1 MNWKKRVTSF
11 VLVVCMLVG
20 SIPTMAFAT
29 EQQGT
34 EKSHSSAS
42 VPFTDVDMNSWYGE
56 AVQYVYDNHL
66 MSGTSR
72 TTFEPNT
79 VMSRAMVVQILY
91 NKTGKPAVNDNNSG
105 FTDVS
110 KSDWYSKAV
119 AWAYQNGYAS
129 GVGNNRF
136 EPNANVTREQFAQFM
151 YNYTG
156 KPETQIDVLSQFP
169 DGSSVTWSKNAMTW
183 AVSNKIINGSKENGV
198 NYLRPQ
204 DSATRAQAAVILK
217 NYCAMEKQ
225 QARFAILDLT
235 VQGQKATV
243 QVTASSVC
251 TLTIQFLD
259 ENTGNELNTSATTFV
274 PAGTEMGEVTA
285 DITGNMLPSHYKAVI
300 TLTDSK
306 GDRLCNEFTSMK
318 YTTAQEKFDAE
329 TVDDFPDKNVIN
341 FDEDKTDNFGVL
353 ADDVKI
359 PTVTDNTNI
368 IEETSDDTY
377 TVKNIDSSVNALGK
391 GDEVLFY
398 DENGEEV
405 LVSIENIKVSGTTAT
420 ITRDDDAS
428 LSDFYD
434 VLKVDEEQYIEQ
446 SDVDMSDADEGV
458 TLVKQDA
465 QQRSAESGNVR
476 ADNKNAT
483 VVPRSIEFKMEF
495 ETDHV
500 RVNGKVSIETKLE
513 YEIQYDKEL
522 FGMNYLYQKV
532 ITTVENK
539 GYMTAGV
546 KVDNNKF
553 TEGQLDKA
561 EVKLGSIP
569 FPLGAGFSCSGAI
582 YVPVEVGL
590 EGNVSVEITSTVKS
604 GVIYCSEG
612 GRQDIAEKSITIDA
626 LKADGKFELKT
637 GIKIQLSVEF
647 LKDVLKTSFNTQIG
661 PDVKTEAESS
671 SVGVTNADSIH
682 ACGAC
687 IDGKIYLFGEVKVDL
702 TWKIT
707 EKIKWTIFDI
717 TLMKIESD
725 PFMEF
730 YVSLRNDEDSPFQGK
745 TTIGWGECPNKKYK
759 TTFRVIDGNGKE
771 VKNISISIQRNDEK
785 QYTAQSS
792 KPIYLYDGEYTAS
805 CVVDNTQ
812 VQQDFKVND
821 GASTITLQAVTY
833 IASGQCGD
841 NLTWTLDQNGLLHI
855 SGTGA
860 MYEVDTWW
868 YDYKKDIKSV
878 YIDSGATTICSDAF
892 YDCTNLTSIKIPNSI
907 KIIEERAF
915 KDCLSLKNVTIP
927 GSVEKISYYAFID
940 CTSLESV
947 EIQNGVKTIDDG
959 AFINCQGLKSVEI
972 PNSINEIGDNPFVD
986 CINLAEVHVD
996 ERNLSYCSKD
1006 GVLFDKK
1013 KTQLICYPI
1022 RKSDTQY
1029 IVPNS
1034 VTTIGQWAFRGC
1046 QNLTS
1051 IDIPNSVTT
1060 IGGCAFHNCQNLTS
1074 VDLPNSVTTIGH
1086 MAFRDCRNLVSINL
1100 SDSVTTIG
1108 EFAFY
1113 DCQNLASIDIPDSV
1127 TDIGRYAFDNC
1138 INLKMVRLSSNITTI
1153 AEGTFS
1159 DCINLSN
1166 IEIPRSITVI
1176 KHYAFDD
1183 CDKLSDVYYEG
1194 NEKEWSAISIGEE
1207 NKPLTSATIHYNS

>member
-359 PTVTDNTNI
+359 PTVADNTNI

-420 ITRDDDAS
+420 ITHNDDAS
-428 LSDFYD
+428 VSDFYD
-434 VLKVDEEQYIEQ
+434 VLKVDEKQYIEQ
-446 SDVDMSDADEGV
+446 TGVDMSDADDGV

-465 QQRSAESGNVR
+465 QQKSAESGNVR
-476 ADNKNAT
+476 ANNKNAVT
-483 VVPRSIEFKMEF
+483 APSSIEFKVEF

-500 RVNGKVSIETKLE
+500 RVNGNLSMGTTLE
-513 YEIQYDKEL
+513 YEAQYDKKH
-522 FGMNYLYQKV
+522 FGKNYLYYKV
-532 ITTVENK
+532 ITTIENK
-539 GYMTAGV
+539 VYATAGL
-546 KVDNNKF
+546 KVENNKF
-553 TEGQLDKA
+553 AEGQLDKA
-561 EVKLGSIP
+561 EVKLGKISL
-569 FPLGAGFSCSGAI
+569 PLGAGFSCSGAI
-582 YVPVEVGL
+582 YIPVEVGL
-590 EGNVSVEITSTVKS
+590 EGNVSVEVNSTVKA
-604 GVIYCSEG
+604 GVVYCSES

-626 LKADGKFELKT
+626 LKADGKFELKI
-637 GIKIQLSVEF
+637 GPKAQLSVEF
-647 LKDVLKTSFNTQIG
+647 LKDVLKASFNVQMG
-661 PDVKTEAESS
+661 PDFKAEAESS
-671 SVGVTNADSIH
+671 SIGVTNTDSIH

-687 IDGKIYLFGEVKVDL
+687 LDGKIYLFGEVKVDL

-805 CVVDNTQ
+805 CTVDNMQ
-812 VQQDFKVND
+812 VQQNFKVND

-841 NLTWTLDQNGLLHI
+841 NLTWTLDKNGLLYI

-860 MYEVDTWW
+860 MYEWVGDQETWW
-868 YDYKKDIKSV
+868 PFRRDIKSV
-878 YIDSGATTICSDAF
+878 YIDSGVTTISEKAF
-892 YDCTNLTSIKIPNSI
+892 C
-907 KIIEERAF
+907 
-915 KDCLSLKNVTIP
+915 DCLNLKNVTIP
-927 GSVEKISYYAFID
+927 GSVEEILRLAFWC
-940 CTSLESV
+940 CTSLENV
-947 EIQNGVKTIDDG
+947 EIQNGVKTIEDG
-959 AFINCQGLKSVEI
+959 AFTGCESLTNVEI
-972 PNSINEIGDNPFVD
+972 PSSVNKIGVNPFEYCPGLV
-986 CINLAEVHVD
+986 EVHVD
-996 ERNLSYCSKD
+996 EHNLSYCSKD
-1006 GVLFDKK
+1006 GVLFDKE
-1013 KTQLICYPI
+1013 KTHLICYPI
-1022 RKSDTQY
+1022 GKSTTRY

-1034 VTTIGQWAFRGC
+1034 VTNIG
-1046 QNLTS
+1046 
-1051 IDIPNSVTT
+1051 
-1060 IGGCAFHNCQNLTS
+1060 
-1074 VDLPNSVTTIGH
+1074 
-1086 MAFRDCRNLVSINL
+1086 
-1100 SDSVTTIG
+1100 DS
-1108 EFAFY
+1108 
-1113 DCQNLASIDIPDSV
+1113 
-1127 TDIGRYAFDNC
+1127 AFDESSLIEEIQMSEGIVEIGDEAFFGCKNLRN
-1138 INLKMVRLSSNITTI
+1138 IN
-1153 AEGTFS
+1153 
-1159 DCINLSN
+1159 
-1166 IEIPRSITVI
+1166 IPRSATNI
-1176 KHYAFDD
+1176 KSGAFAG
-1183 CDKLSDVYYEG
+1183 CYRLSNVYYKG
-1194 NEKEWSAISIGEE
+1194 NETEWSAINIDE
-1207 NKPLTSATIHYNS
+1207 NNEQLTSATIHYNS

>member
-251 TLTIQFLD
+251 TLTIRFLD

-353 ADDVKI
+353 ADDVEI
-359 PTVTDNTNI
+359 PTVADNTNI

-420 ITRDDDAS
+420 ITRDDTAY
-428 LSDFYD
+428 LTDFYD
-434 VLKVDEEQYIEQ
+434 VLKVDEEKSIEQ
-446 SDVDMSDADEGV
+446 SSIDMSGADDGV

-465 QQRSAESGNVR
+465 RQKSAESGNVR
-476 ADNKNAT
+476 ADNKKGFQQELGFGLNYQSKYFKIAGSVK
-483 VVPRSIEFKMEF
+483 VVEKLDITIDYYKNVLDFSCKMVS
-495 ETDHV
+495 ET
-500 RVNGKVSIETKLE
+500 NGSFAVE
-513 YEIQYDKEL
+513 
-522 FGMNYLYQKV
+522 
-532 ITTVENK
+532 ITTDKDKSNEK
-539 GYMTAGV
+539 QKKDLT
-546 KVDNNKF
+546 
-553 TEGQLDKA
+553 LCKA
-561 EVKLGSIP
+561 EIP
-569 FPLGAGFSCSGAI
+569 IGAGFSCTGSI
-582 YVPVEVGL
+582 TLPVEFKLQGT
-590 EGNVSVEITSTVKS
+590 GRVEANFEEKS
-604 GVIYCSEG
+604 GFCYSLASG
-612 GRQDIAEKSITIDA
+612 HQDITGKNLEMQLFKVEG
-626 LKADGKFELKT
+626 KAELKM
-637 GIKIQLSVEF
+637 GPKISFSIQFIEDVIKAEISAQVGADATAKVESPSIDIS
-647 LKDVLKTSFNTQIG
+647 KEE
-661 PDVKTEAESS
+661 P
-671 SVGVTNADSIH
+671 DSIH
-682 ACGAC
+682 GCTTC
-687 IDGKIYLFGEVKVDL
+687 VDGDISVFADAKAKL
-702 TWKIT
+702 TYHIT
-707 EKIKWTIFDI
+707 KKWEGTPLNG
-717 TLMKIESD
+717 TLMNIKTYLTKA
-725 PFMEF
+725 
-730 YVSLRNDEDSPFQGK
+730 YVSIANDTDSPFGGHY
-745 TTIGWGECPNKKYK
+745 TWGLSECPNKKYK
-759 TTFRVIDGNGKE
+759 TTFRAINGNGKE
-771 VKNISISIQRNDEK
+771 VEGISITIQRNNEK

-805 CVVDNTQ
+805 CVIDNTQ
-812 VQQDFKVND
+812 VQQDFKVD
-821 GASTITLQAVTY
+821 KGASTITLKAIPY

-855 SGTGA
+855 SGTGEMHEDLEGNYGWSA
-860 MYEVDTWW
+860 FRE
-868 YDYKKDIKSV
+868 DIKNVNIDTGVTTISTGAFDSCVNIVSV
-878 YIDSGATTICSDAF
+878 KIPNSVKLIDSGAFAECYS
-892 YDCTNLTSIKIPNSI
+892 LT
-907 KIIEERAF
+907 
-915 KDCLSLKNVTIP
+915 NVTIP
-927 GSVEKISYYAFID
+927 NSVEEISNGAFWD
-940 CTSLESV
+940 CVSLENI
-947 EIQNGVKTIDDG
+947 EIPNGVKTIGDSAFG
-959 AFINCQGLKSVEI
+959 ACQGLKSVKI
-972 PNSINEIGDNPFVD
+972 PSSVDEIGANSFSFCTSLV
-986 CINLAEVHVD
+986 EVHVD
-996 ERNLSYCSKD
+996 DR
-1006 GVLFDKK
+1006 
-1013 KTQLICYPI
+1013 
-1022 RKSDTQY
+1022 
-1029 IVPNS
+1029 
-1034 VTTIGQWAFRGC
+1034 TTF
-1046 QNLTS
+1046 
-1051 IDIPNSVTT
+1051 
-1060 IGGCAFHNCQNLTS
+1060 F
-1074 VDLPNSVTTIGH
+1074 
-1086 MAFRDCRNLVSINL
+1086 
-1100 SDSVTTIG
+1100 
-1108 EFAFY
+1108 
-1113 DCQNLASIDIPDSV
+1113 
-1127 TDIGRYAFDNC
+1127 
-1138 INLKMVRLSSNITTI
+1138 
-1153 AEGTFS
+1153 
-1159 DCINLSN
+1159 
-1166 IEIPRSITVI
+1166 
-1176 KHYAFDD
+1176 
-1183 CDKLSDVYYEG
+1183 
-1194 NEKEWSAISIGEE
+1194 
-1207 NKPLTSATIHYNS
+1207 

>member
-119 AWAYQNGYAS
+119 TWAYQNGYAS

-359 PTVTDNTNI
+359 PTVADNTNI

-420 ITRDDDAS
+420 ITHNDDAS
-428 LSDFYD
+428 VSDFYD
-434 VLKVDEEQYIEQ
+434 VLKVDEKQYIEQ
-446 SDVDMSDADEGV
+446 TGVDMSDADDGV

-465 QQRSAESGNVR
+465 QQKSAESGNVR
-476 ADNKNAT
+476 ANNKNAVT
-483 VVPRSIEFKMEF
+483 APSSIEFKVEF

-500 RVNGKVSIETKLE
+500 RVNGNLSMGTTLE
-513 YEIQYDKEL
+513 YEAQYDKKH
-522 FGMNYLYQKV
+522 FGKNYLYYKV
-532 ITTVENK
+532 ITTIENK
-539 GYMTAGV
+539 VYATAGL
-546 KVDNNKF
+546 KVENNKF
-553 TEGQLDKA
+553 AEGQLDKA
-561 EVKLGSIP
+561 EVKLGKISL
-569 FPLGAGFSCSGAI
+569 PLGAGFSCSGAI
-582 YVPVEVGL
+582 YIPVEVGL
-590 EGNVSVEITSTVKS
+590 EGNVSVEVNSTVKA
-604 GVIYCSEG
+604 GVVYCSES

-626 LKADGKFELKT
+626 LKADGKFELKI
-637 GIKIQLSVEF
+637 GPKAQLSVEF
-647 LKDVLKTSFNTQIG
+647 LKDVLKASFNVQMG
-661 PDVKTEAESS
+661 PDFKAEAESS
-671 SVGVTNADSIH
+671 SIGVTNTDSIH

-687 IDGKIYLFGEVKVDL
+687 LDGKIYLFGEVKVDL

-805 CVVDNTQ
+805 CTVDNMQ
-812 VQQDFKVND
+812 VQQNFKVND

-841 NLTWTLDQNGLLHI
+841 NLTWTLDKNGLLYI

-860 MYEVDTWW
+860 MYEWVGDQETWW
-868 YDYKKDIKSV
+868 PFRRDIKSV
-878 YIDSGATTICSDAF
+878 YIDSGVTTISEKAF
-892 YDCTNLTSIKIPNSI
+892 C
-907 KIIEERAF
+907 
-915 KDCLSLKNVTIP
+915 DCLNLKNVTIP
-927 GSVEKISYYAFID
+927 GSVEEILRLAFWC
-940 CTSLESV
+940 CTSLENV
-947 EIQNGVKTIDDG
+947 EIQNGVKTIEDG
-959 AFINCQGLKSVEI
+959 AFTGCESLTNVEI
-972 PNSINEIGDNPFVD
+972 PSSVNKIGVNPFEYCPGLV
-986 CINLAEVHVD
+986 EVHVD
-996 ERNLSYCSKD
+996 EHNLSYCSKD
-1006 GVLFDKK
+1006 GVLFDKE
-1013 KTQLICYPI
+1013 KTHLICYPI
-1022 RKSDTQY
+1022 GKSTTRY

-1034 VTTIGQWAFRGC
+1034 VTNIG
-1046 QNLTS
+1046 
-1051 IDIPNSVTT
+1051 
-1060 IGGCAFHNCQNLTS
+1060 
-1074 VDLPNSVTTIGH
+1074 
-1086 MAFRDCRNLVSINL
+1086 
-1100 SDSVTTIG
+1100 DS
-1108 EFAFY
+1108 
-1113 DCQNLASIDIPDSV
+1113 
-1127 TDIGRYAFDNC
+1127 AFDESSLIEEIQMSEGIVEIGDEAFFGCKNLRN
-1138 INLKMVRLSSNITTI
+1138 IN
-1153 AEGTFS
+1153 
-1159 DCINLSN
+1159 
-1166 IEIPRSITVI
+1166 IPRSATNI
-1176 KHYAFDD
+1176 KSGAFAG
-1183 CDKLSDVYYEG
+1183 CYRLSNVYYKG
-1194 NEKEWSAISIGEE
+1194 NETEWSAINIDE
-1207 NKPLTSATIHYNS
+1207 NNEQLTSATIHYNS

>member
-169 DGSSVTWSKNAMTW
+169 DGSGVTWSKNAMTW

-359 PTVTDNTNI
+359 PTVADNTNI

-420 ITRDDDAS
+420 ITRDDTAY
-428 LSDFYD
+428 LTDFYD
-434 VLKVDEEQYIEQ
+434 VLKVDEEKSIEQ
-446 SDVDMSDADEGV
+446 SSIDMSGADDGV

-465 QQRSAESGNVR
+465 RQKSAESGNVR
-476 ADNKNAT
+476 ADNENGKAEISQEVEFALNYQLQYLKIGGSLKAVEKLEIEIKYDKKLFGEDYFYFKIISKT
-483 VVPRSIEFKMEF
+483 SGSFSIE
-495 ETDHV
+495 
-500 RVNGKVSIETKLE
+500 
-513 YEIQYDKEL
+513 
-522 FGMNYLYQKV
+522 
-532 ITTVENK
+532 ITT
-539 GYMTAGV
+539 
-546 KVDNNKF
+546 
-553 TEGQLDKA
+553 DKDKSDEKQKKDLTLCEA
-561 EVKLGSIP
+561 EIP
-569 FPLGAGFSCSGAI
+569 IGAGFSCTGSI
-582 YVPVEVGL
+582 TLPVEFKLQGT
-590 EGNVSVEITSTVKS
+590 GKVEAKFEETSGFCYSTVD
-604 GVIYCSEG
+604 GY
-612 GRQDIAEKSITIDA
+612 QDITGKNLELQLFKVEG
-626 LKADGKFELKT
+626 KAELKM
-637 GIKIQLSVEF
+637 GPKLSFSVEF
-647 LKDVLKTSFNTQIG
+647 MKDILKAEISAQIG
-661 PDVKTEAESS
+661 ADATAKVESPS
-671 SVGVTNADSIH
+671 IDISKEKPDSIH
-682 ACGAC
+682 GCTTC
-687 IDGKIYLFGEVKVDL
+687 IDGDISLFADAKAKLTYHITKKWEGTPLNETLLKINVYLTKA
-702 TWKIT
+702 
-707 EKIKWTIFDI
+707 
-717 TLMKIESD
+717 
-725 PFMEF
+725 
-730 YVSLRNDEDSPFQGK
+730 YVSLVNDDNSTFGGK
-745 TTIGWGECPNKKYK
+745 VTLGWGECPNKKYK

-805 CVVDNTQ
+805 CVIDNTQ
-812 VQQDFKVND
+812 VQQDFKVD
-821 GASTITLQAVTY
+821 KGASTITLKAVPY
-833 IASGQCGD
+833 IASGKCGD

-860 MYEVDTWW
+860 MYGYEDLRDNGWW
-868 YDYKKDIKSV
+868 NFSEDIKSV
-878 YIDSGATTICSDAF
+878 YIDSGVTTIDSNAFMFCS
-892 YDCTNLTSIKIPNSI
+892 
-907 KIIEERAF
+907 
-915 KDCLSLKNVTIP
+915 SLENVTIP
-927 GSVEKISYYAFID
+927 GSVEKIPDSAFL
-940 CTSLESV
+940 CCYSLENV
-947 EIQNGVKTIDDG
+947 EIQNGVKRMG
-959 AFINCQGLKSVEI
+959 SKVFQGCKTLKNVEI
-972 PNSINEIGDNPFVD
+972 PSSVDEIDANPFD
-986 CINLAEVHVD
+986 YCINLIEVHVD
-996 ERNLSYCSKD
+996 ERNSSYCSED
-1006 GVLFDKK
+1006 GVLFNKE
-1013 KTQLICYPI
+1013 KTHLICYPI
-1022 RKSDTQY
+1022 GKPDARYVVPDGVIEIGEDTFY
-1029 IVPNS
+1029 YS
-1034 VTTIGQWAFRGC
+1034 S
-1046 QNLTS
+1046 LTD
-1051 IDIPNSVTT
+1051 IQIPNSVTT
-1060 IGGCAFHNCQNLTS
+1060 IENG
-1074 VDLPNSVTTIGH
+1074 
-1086 MAFRDCRNLVSINL
+1086 
-1100 SDSVTTIG
+1100 
-1108 EFAFY
+1108 
-1113 DCQNLASIDIPDSV
+1113 
-1127 TDIGRYAFDNC
+1127 
-1138 INLKMVRLSSNITTI
+1138 
-1153 AEGTFS
+1153 
-1159 DCINLSN
+1159 
-1166 IEIPRSITVI
+1166 
-1176 KHYAFDD
+1176 AFDD

-1194 NEKEWSAISIGEE
+1194 NEKEWSTINIDE
-1207 NKPLTSATIHYNS
+1207 NNEPLTSATIHYNS

>member
-11 VLVVCMLVG
+11 ILVVCMLVG

-359 PTVTDNTNI
+359 PTVADNTNI

-420 ITRDDDAS
+420 ITRDDTAY
-428 LSDFYD
+428 LTDFYD
-434 VLKVDEEQYIEQ
+434 VLKVDEKKSIEQ
-446 SDVDMSDADEGV
+446 SSIDMSGADDGV

-465 QQRSAESGNVR
+465 RQKSAESGNVR
-476 ADNKNAT
+476 ADNKKGFQQELGFGLNYQSKYFKIAGSVK
-483 VVPRSIEFKMEF
+483 VVEKLDITIDYYKNVLDFSCKMVS
-495 ETDHV
+495 ET
-500 RVNGKVSIETKLE
+500 NGSFAVE
-513 YEIQYDKEL
+513 
-522 FGMNYLYQKV
+522 
-532 ITTVENK
+532 ITTDKDKSNEK
-539 GYMTAGV
+539 QKKDLT
-546 KVDNNKF
+546 
-553 TEGQLDKA
+553 LCKA
-561 EVKLGSIP
+561 EIP
-569 FPLGAGFSCSGAI
+569 IGAGFSCTGSI
-582 YVPVEVGL
+582 TLPVEFKLQGT
-590 EGNVSVEITSTVKS
+590 GRVEANFEEKS
-604 GVIYCSEG
+604 GFCYSLASG
-612 GRQDIAEKSITIDA
+612 HQDITGKNLEMQLFKVEG
-626 LKADGKFELKT
+626 KAELKM
-637 GIKIQLSVEF
+637 GPKISFSIQFIEDVIKAEISAQVGADATAKVESPSIDIS
-647 LKDVLKTSFNTQIG
+647 KEE
-661 PDVKTEAESS
+661 P
-671 SVGVTNADSIH
+671 DSIH
-682 ACGAC
+682 GCTTC
-687 IDGKIYLFGEVKVDL
+687 VDGDISVFADAKAKL
-702 TWKIT
+702 TYHIT
-707 EKIKWTIFDI
+707 KKWEGTPLNG
-717 TLMKIESD
+717 TLMNIKTYLTKA
-725 PFMEF
+725 
-730 YVSLRNDEDSPFQGK
+730 YVSIANDTDSPFGGHY
-745 TTIGWGECPNKKYK
+745 TWGLSECPNKKYK
-759 TTFRVIDGNGKE
+759 TTFRAINGNGKE
-771 VKNISISIQRNDEK
+771 VEGISITIQRNNEK

-805 CVVDNTQ
+805 CVIDNTQ
-812 VQQDFKVND
+812 VQQDFKVD
-821 GASTITLQAVTY
+821 KGASTITLKAIPY

-855 SGTGA
+855 SGTGEMHEDLEGNYGWSA
-860 MYEVDTWW
+860 FRE
-868 YDYKKDIKSV
+868 DIKNVNIDTGVTTISTGAFDSCVNIVSV
-878 YIDSGATTICSDAF
+878 KIPNSVKLIDSGAFAECYS
-892 YDCTNLTSIKIPNSI
+892 LT
-907 KIIEERAF
+907 
-915 KDCLSLKNVTIP
+915 NVTIP
-927 GSVEKISYYAFID
+927 NSVEEISNGAFWD
-940 CTSLESV
+940 CVSLENI
-947 EIQNGVKTIDDG
+947 EIPNGVKTIGDSAFG
-959 AFINCQGLKSVEI
+959 ACQGLKSVKI
-972 PNSINEIGDNPFVD
+972 PSSVDEIGANSFSFCTSLV
-986 CINLAEVHVD
+986 EVHVD
-996 ERNLSYCSKD
+996 ERNPSYCSED
-1006 GVLFDKK
+1006 DVLFDKEK
-1013 KTQLICYPI
+1013 SCLICYPI
-1022 RKSDTQY
+1022 GKSDARY
-1029 IVPNS
+1029 VVPNGVTEIADCAFADSSNLIEIQIPKS
-1034 VTTIGQWAFRGC
+1034 VTYIDFSAF
-1046 QNLTS
+1046 
-1051 IDIPNSVTT
+1051 
-1060 IGGCAFHNCQNLTS
+1060 A
-1074 VDLPNSVTTIGH
+1074 
-1086 MAFRDCRNLVSINL
+1086 
-1100 SDSVTTIG
+1100 
-1108 EFAFY
+1108 
-1113 DCQNLASIDIPDSV
+1113 
-1127 TDIGRYAFDNC
+1127 
-1138 INLKMVRLSSNITTI
+1138 
-1153 AEGTFS
+1153 
-1159 DCINLSN
+1159 
-1166 IEIPRSITVI
+1166 
-1176 KHYAFDD
+1176 D
-1183 CDKLSDVYYEG
+1183 CDRISDVYYEG
-1194 NEKEWSAISIGEE
+1194 NETEWSAIIIDDNNE
-1207 NKPLTSATIHYNS
+1207 PLTSATIHYNS

>member
-1 MNWKKRVTSF
+1 MNWKKRVTSL
-11 VLVVCMLVG
+11 VLALSLLVG
-20 SIPTMAFAT
+20 MLPTMAFAT
-29 EQQGT
+29 ETPSKERSKNVAGM
-34 EKSHSSAS
+34 
-42 VPFTDVDMNSWYGE
+42 PFTDVEAGSWYSD
-56 AVQYVYDNHL
+56 AVQYVYDNNL
-66 MSGTSR
+66 MKGTAANK
-72 TTFEPNT
+72 FEPYT

-91 NKTGKPAVNDNNSG
+91 NKSGNPNVTGSSSG
-105 FTDVS
+105 FTDVH
-110 KSDWYSKAV
+110 KADWYFNAV
-119 AWAYQNGYAS
+119 KWAYENGYAS

-156 KPETQIDVLSQFP
+156 KPETQTDVLSQFP

-183 AVSNKIINGSKENGV
+183 TVSNKIINGSKENGV

-217 NYCAMEKQ
+217 NYCAMEKK

-300 TLTDSK
+300 TLTNSK
-306 GDRLCNEFTSMK
+306 GERLCNEFTSMK

-359 PTVTDNTNI
+359 PTVSDNTNI

-398 DENGEEV
+398 DANGEEV

-420 ITRDDDAS
+420 ITRDYDAS

-446 SDVDMSDADEGV
+446 SDVDISDADEGV
-458 TLVKQDA
+458 TLVKQDT
-465 QQRSAESGNVR
+465 QQKSAESGNVR

-483 VVPRSIEFKMEF
+483 IVPRSIEFKMEF

-513 YEIQYDKEL
+513 YEIQYDKKL

-539 GYMTAGV
+539 GYMTAGI
-546 KVDNNKF
+546 KVGNDKF

-561 EVKLGSIP
+561 EIKLGSIP

-604 GVIYCSEG
+604 GVVYCSES

-687 IDGKIYLFGEVKVDL
+687 LDGKIYLFGEVKVDL

-717 TLMKIESD
+717 TLMKIEGD
-725 PFMEF
+725 PIMEF

-759 TTFRVIDGNGKE
+759 TTFCVKDTSGKE
-771 VKNISISIQRNDEK
+771 VKTTSVTVAKDGISVG
-785 QYTAQSS
+785 TA
-792 KPIYLYDGEYTAS
+792 KDGENLYLYNGDYTAS
-805 CVVDNTQ
+805 SKVDNKKLGKSFA
-812 VQQDFKVND
+812 VKDA
-821 GASTITLQAVTY
+821 ASTVTLNAKTDGVDVSFSDEDIAEAMNEAANFAWNWYWDNKYYDESKSIHENGITFCPITKSGIQSQADLKKLTQQYFTADVADKMMAYREWLEKNGILYTSENEGLGGELANEYTIQVNKQSDKLYDIMVNETCCYDGVIYYTDTY
-833 IASGQCGD
+833 TMQYKRE
-841 NLTWTLDQNGLLHI
+841 NGNWVFDKILAWPSDFHVQI
-855 SGTGA
+855 DVVNA
-860 MYEVDTWW
+860 DEAKENDT
-868 YDYKKDIKSV
+868 
-878 YIDSGATTICSDAF
+878 DS
-892 YDCTNLTSIKIPNSI
+892 
-907 KIIEERAF
+907 
-915 KDCLSLKNVTIP
+915 
-927 GSVEKISYYAFID
+927 
-940 CTSLESV
+940 SLES
-947 EIQNGVKTIDDG
+947 
-959 AFINCQGLKSVEI
+959 
-972 PNSINEIGDNPFVD
+972 FVTS
-986 CINLAEVHVD
+986 
-996 ERNLSYCSKD
+996 ER
-1006 GVLFDKK
+1006 
-1013 KTQLICYPI
+1013 
-1022 RKSDTQY
+1022 
-1029 IVPNS
+1029 
-1034 VTTIGQWAFRGC
+1034 
-1046 QNLTS
+1046 
-1051 IDIPNSVTT
+1051 
-1060 IGGCAFHNCQNLTS
+1060 
-1074 VDLPNSVTTIGH
+1074 
-1086 MAFRDCRNLVSINL
+1086 
-1100 SDSVTTIG
+1100 
-1108 EFAFY
+1108 
-1113 DCQNLASIDIPDSV
+1113 
-1127 TDIGRYAFDNC
+1127 
-1138 INLKMVRLSSNITTI
+1138 
-1153 AEGTFS
+1153 
-1159 DCINLSN
+1159 
-1166 IEIPRSITVI
+1166 
-1176 KHYAFDD
+1176 
-1183 CDKLSDVYYEG
+1183 
-1194 NEKEWSAISIGEE
+1194 
-1207 NKPLTSATIHYNS
+1207 

>member
-745 TTIGWGECPNKKYK
+745 TMIGWGECPNKKYK

-805 CVVDNTQ
+805 CVIDNTQ
-812 VQQDFKVND
+812 VQQDFKVD
-821 GASTITLQAVTY
+821 KGASTITLKAVPY
-833 IASGQCGD
+833 IASGKCGD

-855 SGTGA
+855 LGTGA
-860 MYEVDTWW
+860 MYGYEDLRDNGWW
-868 YDYKKDIKSV
+868 NFSEDIKSV
-878 YIDSGATTICSDAF
+878 YIDSGVTTIDSNAFMFCS
-892 YDCTNLTSIKIPNSI
+892 
-907 KIIEERAF
+907 
-915 KDCLSLKNVTIP
+915 SLENVTIP
-927 GSVEKISYYAFID
+927 GSVEKIPDSAFL
-940 CTSLESV
+940 CCYSLENV
-947 EIQNGVKTIDDG
+947 EIQNGVKRMG
-959 AFINCQGLKSVEI
+959 SKVFQGCKTLKNVEI
-972 PNSINEIGDNPFVD
+972 PSSVDEIDANPFD
-986 CINLAEVHVD
+986 YCINLIEVHVD
-996 ERNLSYCSKD
+996 ERNSSYCSED
-1006 GVLFDKK
+1006 GVLFNKE
-1013 KTQLICYPI
+1013 KTHLICYPI
-1022 RKSDTQY
+1022 GKPDARYVVPDGVIEIGEDTFY
-1029 IVPNS
+1029 YS
-1034 VTTIGQWAFRGC
+1034 S
-1046 QNLTS
+1046 LTD
-1051 IDIPNSVTT
+1051 IQIPNSVTT
-1060 IGGCAFHNCQNLTS
+1060 IENG
-1074 VDLPNSVTTIGH
+1074 
-1086 MAFRDCRNLVSINL
+1086 
-1100 SDSVTTIG
+1100 
-1108 EFAFY
+1108 
-1113 DCQNLASIDIPDSV
+1113 
-1127 TDIGRYAFDNC
+1127 
-1138 INLKMVRLSSNITTI
+1138 
-1153 AEGTFS
+1153 
-1159 DCINLSN
+1159 
-1166 IEIPRSITVI
+1166 
-1176 KHYAFDD
+1176 AFDD

-1194 NEKEWSAISIGEE
+1194 NEKEWSTINIDE
-1207 NKPLTSATIHYNS
+1207 NNEPLTSATIHYNS

>member
-156 KPETQIDVLSQFP
+156 KPETQTDVLSQFP

-204 DSATRAQAAVILK
+204 NGATRAQAAVILK

-341 FDEDKTDNFGVL
+341 FDEDKTNNFGVL

-359 PTVTDNTNI
+359 PTVADNTNI

-405 LVSIENIKVSGTTAT
+405 LVSIENIKVSDTTAT
-420 ITRDDDAS
+420 ITHDDDAS
-428 LSDFYD
+428 VSDFYD
-434 VLKVDEEQYIEQ
+434 VLKVDEKQYIEQ
-446 SDVDMSDADEGV
+446 SGIDMSDADDGV

-465 QQRSAESGNVR
+465 RQKSAESGNVR
-476 ADNKNAT
+476 ANNKNAVT
-483 VVPRSIEFKMEF
+483 APSSIEFKVEF

-500 RVNGKVSIETKLE
+500 RVNGNLSMGTTLE
-513 YEIQYDKEL
+513 YEAQYDKKY
-522 FGMNYLYQKV
+522 FGKNYLYYKV
-532 ITTVENK
+532 ITTIENK
-539 GYMTAGV
+539 VYVTAGL
-546 KVDNNKF
+546 KVENNKF
-553 TEGQLDKA
+553 AEGQLDKA
-561 EVKLGSIP
+561 EVKLGKISL
-569 FPLGAGFSCSGAI
+569 PLGAGFSCSGAI
-582 YVPVEVGL
+582 YIPVEVGL
-590 EGNVSVEITSTVKS
+590 EGNVSVEVNSTVKA
-604 GVIYCSEG
+604 GVVYCSES

-626 LKADGKFELKT
+626 LKADGKFELKI
-637 GIKIQLSVEF
+637 GPKAQLSVEF
-647 LKDVLKTSFNTQIG
+647 LKDVLKASFNVKMG
-661 PDVKTEAESS
+661 PDFKAEAESS
-671 SVGVTNADSIH
+671 SIGVTNTDSIH

-687 IDGKIYLFGEVKVDL
+687 LDGKIYLFGEVKVDL

-707 EKIKWTIFDI
+707 KNIKGTIFDI
-717 TLMKIESD
+717 TLIRIESD
-725 PFMEF
+725 PFKEF
-730 YVSLRNDEDSPFQGK
+730 YVSLINDTDSPLKGK
-745 TTIGWGECPNKKYK
+745 IKTDWGECPNKKYK

-771 VKNISISIQRNDEK
+771 VKNISISIRRNDEK

-792 KPIYLYDGEYTAS
+792 KPIYLYDGEYIAS
-805 CVVDNTQ
+805 CTVDNMQ
-812 VQQDFKVND
+812 VQQDFEVDK
-821 GASTITLQAVTY
+821 GASTITLQAVAY
-833 IASGQCGD
+833 VAGGKCGD
-841 NLTWTLDQNGLLHI
+841 NLTWTLDQNGLLTI
-855 SGTGA
+855 SGTGN
-860 MYEVDTWW
+860 MDDYEAPDYQPW
-868 YDYKKDIKSV
+868 YYFGEEINSIDVHEGVTSIGDSAFDNCGSVGTVRLAKSV
-878 YIDSGATTICSDAF
+878 KSIGSNAFWGCAMSELIIPDGVEVIGDYAFVRCYNLYSIIIPDSVISIGEYAFNECQELESVKISKGVANIGIGAFGQCDGLKKIEVADENASYSSKDNVLFDKDMNTLLQYPGGISGSYDVPNGVVSINKDAF
-892 YDCTNLTSIKIPNSI
+892 LRSQVTNVN
-907 KIIEERAF
+907 
-915 KDCLSLKNVTIP
+915 LS
-927 GSVEKISYYAFID
+927 GSVEIIGQEAFAE
-940 CTSLESV
+940 SWLES
-947 EIQNGVKTIDDG
+947 ITIRSGVKTIG
-959 AFINCQGLKSVEI
+959 
-972 PNSINEIGDNPFVD
+972 NS
-986 CINLAEVHVD
+986 
-996 ERNLSYCSKD
+996 
-1006 GVLFDKK
+1006 
-1013 KTQLICYPI
+1013 
-1022 RKSDTQY
+1022 
-1029 IVPNS
+1029 
-1034 VTTIGQWAFRGC
+1034 AFRETMLKDVYYKGTRE
-1046 QNLTS
+1046 QW
-1051 IDIPNSVTT
+1051 D
-1060 IGGCAFHNCQNLTS
+1060 A
-1074 VDLPNSVTTIGH
+1074 
-1086 MAFRDCRNLVSINL
+1086 IN
-1100 SDSVTTIG
+1100 IG
-1108 EFAFY
+1108 EFE
-1113 DCQNLASIDIPDSV
+1113 N
-1127 TDIGRYAFDNC
+1127 
-1138 INLKMVRLSSNITTI
+1138 
-1153 AEGTFS
+1153 
-1159 DCINLSN
+1159 
-1166 IEIPRSITVI
+1166 
-1176 KHYAFDD
+1176 DD
-1183 CDKLSDVYYEG
+1183 L
-1194 NEKEWSAISIGEE
+1194 I
-1207 NKPLTSATIHYNS
+1207 SATIHYNS